1 MLPKFVKP
9 ISDWLVDYIGD
20 VRASWYYGF
29 EDLEAN
35 LAGLPPIVG
44 GPLNA
49 ARGAVNAAKGTET
62 IFKSTHYASR
72 LEKAGVSVARAESE
86 VAKAVSAMRP
96 NMVESAAVSGRM
108 AIDGT
113 LVEYRV
119 MMLPNG
125 TVSVGTIFPV
135 VP

>member
-72 LEKAGVSVARAESE
+72 LEKARGQRSSC
-86 VAKAVSAMRP
+86 
-96 NMVESAAVSGRM
+96 
-108 AIDGT
+108 
-113 LVEYRV
+113 
-119 MMLPNG
+119 
-125 TVSVGTIFPV
+125 
-135 VP
+135 